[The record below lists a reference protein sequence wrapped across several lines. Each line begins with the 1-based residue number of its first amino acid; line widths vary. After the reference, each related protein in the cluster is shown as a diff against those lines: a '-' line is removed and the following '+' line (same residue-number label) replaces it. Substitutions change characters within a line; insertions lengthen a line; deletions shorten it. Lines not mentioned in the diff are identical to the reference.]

1 MEENPDIPE
10 AAGEAAPEDSGSYA
24 ASDRLMAAVGLLG
37 VAFLAYVF
45 MDVMA
50 NGQLTRALVG
60 PPWED
65 DSNDG

>member
-10 AAGEAAPEDSGSYA
+10 AADDAAPEDSGSYA

-37 VAFLAYVF
+37 VVFLAYVF

-60 PPWED
+60 TQLEADSD
-65 DSNDG
+65 DG